1 MERRVTVVKLKV
13 LVLDED
19 LLALE
24 LYSRELEP
32 DYQVFTCESV
42 EETRRYLKTET
53 LDALIIEPAVNE
65 GEGWNLLGEIQA
77 TPNPPLVVLCSV
89 EDERKSGFEK
99 GALAFVVKPVLP
111 TELHALLD
119 HVLAKRSN
127 QNIQRMEKGT

>member
-24 LYSRELEP
+24 LYSRELEAN
-32 DYQVFTCESV
+32 YQVFTSESV
-42 EETRRYLKTET
+42 EETRRYLKTEL
-53 LDALIIEPAVNE
+53 LDALIMEPAVNE
-65 GEGWNLLGEIQA
+65 GEGWSLLSEIQA
-77 TPNPPLVVLCSV
+77 SSNPPLVVLCSV

-111 TELHALLD
+111 TELHTLLD